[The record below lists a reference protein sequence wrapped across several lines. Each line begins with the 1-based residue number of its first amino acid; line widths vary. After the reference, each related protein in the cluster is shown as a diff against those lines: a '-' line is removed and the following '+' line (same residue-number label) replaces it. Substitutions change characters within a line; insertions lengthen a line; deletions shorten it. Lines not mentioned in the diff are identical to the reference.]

1 MKQNILTPVAVLRA
15 ISLLL
20 VTTFL
25 VGCQG
30 FFDGKNQVSFTIE
43 QEPPVL
49 NFLER
54 TPGGSD
60 HGNQLFFTAKLK
72 DHQGNNGTLNGHLT
86 TLRPADSLISL
97 ASLTVDAHELRY
109 GQLVFLF
116 DDYQLI
122 VNGGTHYRL
131 DQLHMEVDRPQTRAV
146 LGGTGA
152 YSGIRGQVT
161 TIHNQDGSYSH
172 TFELL

>member
-43 QEPPVL
+43 QESPIL

-86 TLRPADSLISL
+86 TLRPADSL
-97 ASLTVDAHELRY
+97 TVDAHELRY

-116 DDYQLI
+116 DDYQLPI
-122 VNGGTHYRL
+122 RPVKYGGRS
-131 DQLHMEVDRPQTRAV
+131 A
-146 LGGTGA
+146 A
-152 YSGIRGQVT
+152 
-161 TIHNQDGSYSH
+161 N
-172 TFELL
+172 